1 MPLLAVVG
9 STGTGKS
16 QLGVELAS
24 LTHAEIVSADSM
36 QTYEGLDVIT
46 NKAPADEMRGVPH
59 HLLSFL
65 PPTHEYD
72 ITQFVADA
80 TRLCT
85 DMHERRTLPIL
96 VGGTTYYIQHL
107 LFPGRLVSKAPDAP
121 AADTRLDDVVAA
133 LPAHLRAAWDALGD
147 DDATAR
153 FADDLWP
160 LLHALDAPSAERW
173 HHRDHRKLYRALCIL
188 RDTGTR
194 QSEWVRAQDA
204 ADDAPRP
211 PAFGQRRLLFWVWSE
226 RAALNTRLDRRIGQM
241 VEVRRPLTQRG
252 LLDEIN
258 ALRAIARQAPTD
270 VDYTRGIYQAIGT
283 CTAHTGYKEFDA
295 YLAHRERHGDDADAQ
310 RLFDAAIAAMQV
322 ATRRYAKRQT
332 AWIRNQL
339 LPAVHAAQ
347 DRGEEVYLY
356 VLDATDPARWDA
368 DVRRPAEAITQA
380 FLAHAPMPEPRTVCA
395 AADELL
401 ARAPRKHGALE
412 RNAMFT
418 CEVCTSDAA
427 HPFRVRETERAKHL
441 HSRTHRYALKRRTRQ
456 QWIAE
461 HKEHGEEV
469 RRTREARRQGSG

>member
-1 MPLLAVVG
+1 
-9 STGTGKS
+9 
-16 QLGVELAS
+16 
-24 LTHAEIVSADSM
+24 M

-46 NKAPADEMRGVPH
+46 NKAPADEQRGVPH

-72 ITQFVADA
+72 ITQFLADA
-80 TRLCT
+80 THLCT
-85 DMHERRTLPIL
+85 DLQRRHTLPIL

-121 AADTRLDDVVAA
+121 APATRLDDALAA
-133 LPAHLRAAWDALGD
+133 LPPPLRAAWDALGD
-147 DDATAR
+147 EDATLR
-153 FADDLWP
+153 HADRLWP

-188 RDTGTR
+188 RDTGAP

-204 ADDAPRP
+204 AHAAPHAP
-211 PAFGQRRLLFWVWSE
+211 PFGARRLLFWVWSE
-226 RAALNTRLDRRIGQM
+226 RAALNARLDRRIGQM

-252 LLDEIN
+252 LLDEIY
-258 ALRAIARQAPTD
+258 ALRALAREARTD

-283 CTAHTGYKEFDA
+283 CAAHAGYKEFDA
-295 YLAHRERHGDDADAQ
+295 YLTHREQHGDDATAE
-310 RLFDAAIAAMQV
+310 RLFAAAIDAMQV

-356 VLDATDPARWDA
+356 VLDATDPARWDT
-368 DVRRPAEAITQA
+368 DVRRPAEALTQA
-380 FLAHAPMPEPRTVCA
+380 FLAHASMPAPRSVCA

-401 ARAPRKHGALE
+401 ARTPREQGALE
-412 RNAMFT
+412 RNALFT

-427 HPFRVRETERAKHL
+427 RPFRVREAERAKHL

-461 HKEHGEEV
+461 RQEHGEEV
-469 RRTREARRQGSG
+469 RRARAAQRQPAAGAEDAA